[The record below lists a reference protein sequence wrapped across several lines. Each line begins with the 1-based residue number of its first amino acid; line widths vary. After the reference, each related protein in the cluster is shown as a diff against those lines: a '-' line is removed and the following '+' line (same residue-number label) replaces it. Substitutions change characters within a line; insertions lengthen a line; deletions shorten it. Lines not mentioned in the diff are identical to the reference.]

1 MSDSQPA
8 PYLPLR
14 GMSLA
19 PASQR
24 AYSKQLGS
32 FLSHARLNTRTF
44 QAASAAQ
51 IDRALA
57 VYIQSCYDAQSS
69 FTYAS
74 HALNAAVHQRPELR
88 HQLPLSR
95 QCIRGWDKVRV
106 STSHAPLTWE
116 LTVLMACTMARSGY
130 HAPAVAMLVA
140 FDCFLRVGELT
151 RIRLSDVVMP
161 NDARMGRAHPT
172 MAVVLRA
179 AKTGKMQ
186 SVSVW
191 SSDVA
196 QLLAYW
202 ARSCATRAA
211 AGPDP
216 RIFPFSPDFLRRLMR
231 NTATALQLPAHY
243 TPHSLRHGGT
253 TDDFLRNGSVE
264 RVQFRGRWKSMES
277 VRRYVQ
283 TARAVL
289 AAQRVPP
296 HLNEIGVTLSE
307 SLVPSLTH
315 LLTTVPEAVPRVY
328 RRVAF
333 QQSAIS
339 VRRTI

>member
-1 MSDSQPA
+1 
-8 PYLPLR
+8 
-14 GMSLA
+14 
-19 PASQR
+19 
-24 AYSKQLGS
+24 
-32 FLSHARLNTRTF
+32 
-44 QAASAAQ
+44 
-51 IDRALA
+51 
-57 VYIQSCYDAQSS
+57 
-69 FTYAS
+69 
-74 HALNAAVHQRPELR
+74 
-88 HQLPLSR
+88 
-95 QCIRGWDKVRV
+95 
-106 STSHAPLTWE
+106 
-116 LTVLMACTMARSGY
+116 
-130 HAPAVAMLVA
+130 
-140 FDCFLRVGELT
+140 
-151 RIRLSDVVMP
+151 MP

-172 MAVVLRA
+172 MAVVLRT

-211 AGPDP
+211 AGSDP
-216 RIFPFSPDFLRRLMR
+216 RIFPFAPDFLRRLMR

-339 VRRTI
+339 VRRAI